1 MEGQHNLRRNRLHKK
16 NLAEVQA
23 VVRVSQCKRT
33 ERWDELQPAC
43 TDRRLPETE
52 MVVPHRP
59 LPDGQPK

>member
-1 MEGQHNLRRNRLHKK
+1 MEGQHNLRRKRLHKK

-23 VVRVSQCKRT
+23 MVRVSQCKRT

-52 MVVPHRP
+52 MVVPH
-59 LPDGQPK
+59 